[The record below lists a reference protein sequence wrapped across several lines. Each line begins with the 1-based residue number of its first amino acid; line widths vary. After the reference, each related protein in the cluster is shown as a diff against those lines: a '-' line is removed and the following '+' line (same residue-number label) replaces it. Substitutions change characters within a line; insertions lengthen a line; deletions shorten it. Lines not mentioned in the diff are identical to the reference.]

1 MKNPRT
7 TPASAEADA
16 APEAGGGKRRGGGGQ
31 RSLFGEILDWM
42 LAPLLFVW
50 PVSIAITHYF
60 ANTVAAYPYD
70 QSLREHVNV
79 VTRQIKFVD
88 GKPVVNLPLSARA
101 ILRADEVDS
110 VYFHVITRQGQRIV
124 GDPELPMPDDPATL
138 VGELGEIQFRDTEIG
153 GQDLR
158 VAYSIMGDPA
168 VAKDR
173 WLIVEVGETLEKR
186 SQLAN
191 KIIASVIL
199 PQFVIIPLAVVLVW
213 FGLSQGLRPLTWLR
227 ERIEARPED
236 DLSPIPNRRV
246 PEELRPLIDAFNA
259 MMERVQRNLEVQ
271 TRFIADAAHQLR
283 TPLAGL
289 KAQVQLALRENDA
302 EQVRHALG
310 QIDISVDRASHLV
323 NQLLALARAEGV
335 TGDADLVV
343 VDLNQLLKECASEWV
358 FAALDK
364 QIDLGFE
371 DAGESVA
378 VRGYPFWL
386 RELINN
392 LLDNALRYT
401 PAHGRVTCRMRRELG
416 EGSGSDRAVLEV
428 EDNGIGIRPE
438 ECELVFER
446 FYRSEEVTG
455 GVVDSKGSGLGLPI
469 VREIAALHDATA
481 SLVPNPLEKGTV
493 AAVSFPLYHPPEEP
507 APPSPIMAGLA

>member
-1 MKNPRT
+1 MPV
-7 TPASAEADA
+7 PVEADV
-16 APEAGGGKRRGGGGQ
+16 APGGGGRRRRRGGDSQ

-60 ANTVAAYPYD
+60 ANSVAAYPYD

-110 VYFHVITRQGQRIV
+110 VYFHVINRQGQRIV
-124 GDPELPMPDDPATL
+124 GDPELPLPDDPATMA
-138 VGELGEIQFRDTEIG
+138 GEQGEIQFRDTEVG

-158 VAYSIMGDPA
+158 VAYSVLGDPG
-168 VAKDR
+168 VPRDK

-199 PQFVIIPLAVVLVW
+199 PQFIIIPLAVVLVW

-227 ERIEARPED
+227 ERIEARAED

-246 PEELRPLIDAFNA
+246 PEELRPLIEAFNA

-302 EQVRHALG
+302 EQVRHALA
-310 QIDISVDRASHLV
+310 QIDFSVDRASHLV

-335 TGDADLVV
+335 TGDAGQVE

-358 FAALDK
+358 FAALEK
-364 QIDLGFE
+364 HIDLGFE
-371 DAGESVA
+371 DAGAPVLI
-378 VRGYPFWL
+378 RGYPFWL

-392 LLDNALRYT
+392 LVDNALRYT
-401 PAHGRVTCRMRRELG
+401 PADGRVTCRVRRELG
-416 EGSGSDRAVLEV
+416 EGSAADRVVLEV

-469 VREIAALHDATA
+469 VREIATLHDAVA
-481 SLVPNPLEKGTV
+481 RLVPNPLERGTV
-493 AAVSFPLYHPPEEP
+493 ASVSFPLHRPEAP
-507 APPSPIMAGLA
+507 VAPPPPPNPIMSGVA